1 MIFVRSSVKCV
12 CVLLRSNNN
21 VLLKQKQKKK
31 GLAWKKHKKGDEDN
45 TNEEMGAEDLKRG
58 ATMDKF

>member
-1 MIFVRSSVKCV
+1 MSNV

-21 VLLKQKQKKK
+21 VLLKQRVSVEKAQ
-31 GLAWKKHKKGDEDN
+31 KGDEDN
-45 TNEEMGAEDLKRG
+45 ISEEMGAEDLKRG